1 MRILYGVNGEG
12 MGHATRSEVV
22 IRSLIS
28 EHDVRIMASG
38 AAYSYL
44 SAVFHDVSKVF
55 GPSFSLEDGEIQRWQ
70 SVTGFVAMARR
81 EMPESV
87 LAWLRRVREWRP
99 EVVVTDFEPLS
110 GIYARWSGTPLVCV
124 DNIHMI
130 DRCRH
135 EPEILEGAGED
146 LALARAVV
154 RAMSTP
160 AGDYVIPT
168 LFHPEI
174 IKGRTTLV
182 RPILR
187 QAVIDAEPTRGD
199 HLVVYSAGDDAL
211 TRVLRDSP
219 VPCHVYGM
227 RDVDQVGA
235 TDGAITYRPRSTDG
249 FLADLASSRGVI
261 TGGGFS
267 LLGEAVYLGKPILSV
282 PIKGQFEQL
291 MNSRYIEREGYGH
304 SAEAVDRAVLDR
316 FIESLDQEREMLNGY
331 PREGNADAIDTIVET
346 VIVAGGET
354 RRERRRARRT
364 ARRKPKEAQP

>member
-22 IRSLIS
+22 IRELIR

-38 AAYSYL
+38 AAYRYL
-44 SAVFHDVSKVF
+44 SGMFHDVSKVF
-55 GPSFSLEDGEIQRWQ
+55 GPSFAMEGGEIRKWQ
-70 SVTGFVAMARR
+70 SVTGVLTMARR
-81 EMPESV
+81 ELPESV
-87 LAWLRRVREWRP
+87 LAWFRRVREWQP

-135 EPEILEGAGED
+135 DPAILEGAAEE
-146 LALARAVV
+146 LAVARAVV

-160 AGDYVIPT
+160 AGDYIIPT

-174 IKGRTTLV
+174 IKGRTRLV

-187 QAVIDAEPTRGD
+187 QAVIDAEPTAGE
-199 HLVVYSAGDDAL
+199 HLVVYSAGDESL
-211 TRVLRDSP
+211 MEVLRDSP

-227 RDVDQVGA
+227 RDGDTVGT
-235 TDGAITYRPRSTDG
+235 TDGAISYRPRSTDG

-282 PIKGQFEQL
+282 PIRGQFEQL
-291 MNSRYIEREGYGH
+291 MNARYIEREGYGH
-304 SAEAVDRAVLDR
+304 CARTVDRPVLDR
-316 FIESLDQEREMLNGY
+316 FLESLDEDREKLINY
-331 PREGNADAIDTIVET
+331 PREGNDDAISTIVET

-354 RRERRRARRT
+354 RRERRRARRD
-364 ARRKPKEAQP
+364 ARRKPKETTP

>member
-22 IRSLIS
+22 IRSLIA

-55 GPSFSLEDGEIQRWQ
+55 GPSFALEDGEIQRWQ
-70 SVTGFVAMARR
+70 SLTGFVSMARR
-81 EMPESV
+81 ELPESV
-87 LAWLRRVREWRP
+87 LTWLRAIREWQP

-135 EPEILEGAGED
+135 DPAILEGAGDD

-154 RAMSTP
+154 RAMSAP

-168 LFHPEI
+168 LFHPKI
-174 IKGRTTLV
+174 IKGRTRLV

-187 QAVIDAEPTRGD
+187 QAVIDAKPTRGE
-199 HLVVYSAGDDAL
+199 HLVVYSAGDETL
-211 TRVLRDSP
+211 TDVLRNSP
-219 VPCHVYGM
+219 MPCHVYGM
-227 RDVDQVGA
+227 RDGDSVGT
-235 TDGAITYRPRSTDG
+235 TDGAISYRPRSTDG
-249 FLADLASSRGVI
+249 FLEDLASSRAVI

-304 SAEAVDRAVLDR
+304 SAETVDRMVLDR
-316 FIESLDQEREMLNGY
+316 FLASLDEEREKLIGY
-331 PREGNADAIDTIVET
+331 PREGNAEAIETIVET

-354 RRERRRARRT
+354 RRERRRARRA
-364 ARRKPKEAQP
+364 ARRKPKEVQP